1 MILEE
6 MEAPVREANKT
17 PQTKP
22 EMMKVAINAEQVQ
35 FRERI
40 GKLMG
45 KMFVLFVLLLITWYL
60 IASSGLDLWCYAV
73 FLHPSSSCRVVGR
86 SVQVLCLKRQTTRE
100 NSSPQAPYLH
110 NVLTTRHTAHV
121 WRCTTWIWICLCNIK
136 TDEEQDTLQDDASV
150 FELIIRSFKTCI
162 KTLYFRTRI
171 T

>member
-45 KMFVLFVLLLITWYL
+45 KMFVLFVLLLIT
-60 IASSGLDLWCYAV
+60 
-73 FLHPSSSCRVVGR
+73 
-86 SVQVLCLKRQTTRE
+86 
-100 NSSPQAPYLH
+100 
-110 NVLTTRHTAHV
+110 
-121 WRCTTWIWICLCNIK
+121 
-136 TDEEQDTLQDDASV
+136 
-150 FELIIRSFKTCI
+150 
-162 KTLYFRTRI
+162 
-171 T
+171 